1 MRAHMAAIKT
11 IAVLAIITALGGA
24 ALGAD
29 SLATASGSDESNT
42 SGSAGMTAAGH
53 ASAKVELPDV
63 AAGVIAALVGGSN
76 PSTDL
81 SRKGSNDHASANSSH
96 DTVNANKDKVDND
109 NEAADNENEVADNE
123 NEVEDAHDVAPT
135 GTSTTKPGFGCGDTN
150 HKHSGPPGRPGATLP
165 PGCTKH

>member
-1 MRAHMAAIKT
+1 MRARMTAIKT
-11 IAVLAIITALGGA
+11 LAVLAIITALGGA

-29 SLATASGSDESNT
+29 SLATASGSDESNNSNG
-42 SGSAGMTAAGH
+42 SGVTAASH

-81 SRKGSNDHASANSSH
+81 SRKGSDDHASANASH
-96 DTVNANKDKVDND
+96 DTVNAQQDQDKVDND
-109 NEAADNENEVADNE
+109 NEAADNDNEV

-135 GTSTTKPGFGCGDTN
+135 GTSATKPGFGCGDTN
-150 HKHSGPPGRPGATLP
+150 HKHSGPPGRPGASMP